1 MRPTRVVVD
10 LAAITANVAALKEY
24 VQGAIVCPAVK
35 ADGYGHGDVP
45 VANAAIAGGADR
57 LSVATVDEGIRLR
70 EAGVEIPILLLSE
83 PSVGS
88 VESVIAWDLCATVYS
103 AAFVEALAS
112 HASRPT
118 LVHLKVDTG
127 MHRVGATPEHAL
139 TLARTISD
147 HPRLELEG
155 VWSHLA
161 VADSDPEFTLVQQQ
175 RFSNFLD
182 ELTAAG
188 SRPAICHLANTAG
201 IFAGSEYWFDM
212 VRPGIGIYGL
222 PPNPEMVLPIRLRAA
237 LRLESA
243 VSHVQRLAAGERP
256 SYGRRRPLSREATIV
271 TVPVGY
277 ADGYGRG
284 LSDAEVLIGGSRFPV
299 AGTVTMDQIMV
310 EVGDLEVSIGTPVVL
325 IGRQGDEE
333 ITATELAD
341 HLGTINYEIV
351 ARLGPRLRRVYQP

>member
-10 LAAITANVAALKEY
+10 LAAITANVAALKDF

-45 VANAAIAGGADR
+45 VANAAIAGGAER
-57 LSVATVDEGIRLR
+57 LSVATLEEGIRLR
-70 EAGVEIPILLLSE
+70 EAGVDIPILLLSE
-83 PSVGS
+83 PALGS
-88 VESVIAWDLCATVYS
+88 VESVITWDLCATVYS
-103 AAFVEALAS
+103 EAFVEALAS
-112 HASRPT
+112 NASQPT

-127 MHRVGATPEHAL
+127 MHRVGATPEDAL
-139 TLARTISD
+139 SLARMITD

-161 VADSDPEFTLVQQQ
+161 VADSDPDFTLVQQQ

-182 ELTAAG
+182 ELAAAG
-188 SRPAICHLANTAG
+188 IHPPIRHLANTAG

-222 PPNPEMVLPIRLRAA
+222 PPNPEMDIPLPLTAA

-243 VSHVQRLAAGERP
+243 VSHIQRLAAGERP
-256 SYGRRRPLSREATIV
+256 SYGRRRPLSRGATVV

-284 LSDAEVLIGGSRFPV
+284 LSDAEVLIGGNRYPV

-310 EVGDLEVSIGTPVVL
+310 EVGDAEVSIGAPVVL
-325 IGRQGDEE
+325 IGRQGDDE

-341 HLGTINYEIV
+341 RLGTINYEIV